1 MRNFLFLGFNQ
12 WETGVYFGPLFVL
25 FKTLLGALTYSAM
38 MEKTP
43 RKTAKGK
50 TIYNCNV
57 CGKEAEN
64 GDMKK
69 HIEAKHLE
77 GVAIPCNLC
86 EKTFRSRNSLTTHNN
101 RYHNVLTWWPLLTFH
116 ENYFR
121 TSRALSWH
129 GAKEHQ

>member
-1 MRNFLFLGFNQ
+1 MQPELDSGGGTVALASHLSQ
-12 WETGVYFGPLFVL
+12 DFVEL
-25 FKTLLGALTYSAM
+25 VEQINSM

-77 GVAIPCNLC
+77 GVTIPCNLC

-101 RYHNVLTWWPLLTFH
+101 CYHNVLT
-116 ENYFR
+116 
-121 TSRALSWH
+121 
-129 GAKEHQ
+129 